1 MFKQVVSVAEL
12 EDEVRNAGEETQVV
26 VGFLKCFQR
35 NWFRYLHDYHYNYML
50 NQMENGNVIYGQ
62 SMPIF
67 LMIDIEHCEETILED
82 YGISSRTTPTVV
94 FVRNTQKLAKLE
106 LLQPLY
112 ALLERI
118 EEENQLLFF
127 EQKYQ

>member
-1 MFKQVVSVAEL
+1 MFKQVVSVTEL

-26 VGFLKCFQR
+26 VGFLKCSQR
-35 NWFRYLHDYHYNYML
+35 NWFRYLHDYHYML
-50 NQMENGNVIYGQ
+50 NQIVIIYGQ

-94 FVRNTQKLAKLE
+94 FVKNTQKLAKLE
-106 LLQPLY
+106 LLQPLI
-112 ALLERI
+112 ERI
-118 EEENQLLFF
+118 D
-127 EQKYQ
+127 EQNH